1 MVVVLWRM
9 FRSFPL
15 FFDFETEPH
24 YVNQVGLRHNSPLS
38 SATQVLDGHRD
49 MPGQVILYNTYL
61 KETYLNLKHDSHDYF
76 RQTDKI
82 LDIIHARNLLLIVL
96 LFQFFLLI
104 IMKGRGSKF
113 L

>member
-1 MVVVLWRM
+1 MVVVLWKM

-15 FFDFETEPH
+15 FFDFETEHH

-38 SATQVLDGHRD
+38 SATQVLDGHRN
-49 MPGQVILYNTYL
+49 MPDQVILCNTYL

-76 RQTDKI
+76 RQTDKT
-82 LDIIHARNLLLIVL
+82 LDIIYARNLLLIVL

-104 IMKGRGSKF
+104 ITKG
-113 L
+113 